1 MAIAARE
8 QRAPG
13 LTDWQE
19 EGRPDEAF
27 PEPEPAGPVIDL
39 ADLMLDQN
47 GEVVLFN
54 DSNLRALTLRTEARL
69 VRRGE
74 VGRHVTATGGDVS
87 GFHYLT
93 FDNGVKIFFRPGLE
107 VMVTRAQG

>member
-27 PEPEPAGPVIDL
+27 PEAEPAGPVIDL

-47 GEVVLFN
+47 GEVVLLN
-54 DSNLRALTLRTEARL
+54 DSNFHKLTLRAGARL

-74 VGRHVTATGGDVS
+74 AGRHVTATGVALS
-87 GFHYLT
+87 GFHFLA
-93 FDNGVKIFFRPGLE
+93 FDNAETVLFRRQLD
-107 VMVTRAQG
+107 V

>member
-13 LTDWQE
+13 LTDGQE
-19 EGRPDEAF
+19 EGRPDEAS
-27 PEPEPAGPVIDL
+27 PEAEPAGSVIDL

-54 DSNLRALTLRTEARL
+54 DSNLRSLTLRAGARL
-69 VRRGE
+69 VRRGGG
-74 VGRHVTATGGDVS
+74 GRPATSRRPARTSPASTTSPSTTGRRSSS
-87 GFHYLT
+87 GPAS
-93 FDNGVKIFFRPGLE
+93 R
-107 VMVTRAQG
+107 

>member
-27 PEPEPAGPVIDL
+27 PDAEPAGPVIDIPT
-39 ADLMLDQN
+39 LMPDQY
-47 GEVVLFN
+47 GEVVLVN
-54 DSNLRALTLRTEARL
+54 CSNLRSLTLCAGARL

-74 VGRHVTATGGDVS
+74 VGRHVTATGEDVS
-87 GFHYLT
+87 GFHYLA
-93 FDNGVKIFFRPGLE
+93 FDNGAKIFFRPGLE
-107 VMVTRAQG
+107 VMVTRAHG

>member
-19 EGRPDEAF
+19 EERPDDPF
-27 PEPEPAGPVIDL
+27 PEPSGPVLDL

-54 DSNLRALTLRTEARL
+54 DSNLRSLTLRTEARL

-74 VGRHVTATGGDVS
+74 VGRHVTATGEDVS
-87 GFHYLT
+87 GFHYLA
-93 FDNGVKIFFRPGLE
+93 FDNGAKIFFRPGLE
-107 VMVTRAQG
+107 VVVARAQA

>member
-27 PEPEPAGPVIDL
+27 PEPEPPGPVLDL
-39 ADLMLDQN
+39 ADLMLDEN

-54 DSNLRALTLRTEARL
+54 DSNLRSLALCTEARL

-74 VGRHVTATGGDVS
+74 VGRHVTATGEDVS
-87 GFHYLT
+87 GFHYLA
-93 FDNGVKIFFRPGLE
+93 FDNGAKIFFRPGLE
-107 VMVTRAQG
+107 VVVAGAKV

>member
-19 EGRPDEAF
+19 EGRPDDAS
-27 PEPEPAGPVIDL
+27 PEPEPAGPVLDL
-39 ADLMLDQN
+39 ADLMLDDN

-54 DSNLRALTLRTEARL
+54 DSNLRSLTLRAGARL

-74 VGRHVTATGGDVS
+74 AGRHVTATGEDVS
-87 GFHYLT
+87 GFHYLA
-93 FDNGVKIFFRPGLE
+93 FDNGATIFFRPGLE
-107 VMVTRAQG
+107 VIVARAQG

>member
-27 PEPEPAGPVIDL
+27 PEAEPAGPVIDL

-54 DSNLRALTLRTEARL
+54 DSTLRALPLRTGAGL

-74 VGRHVTATGGDVS
+74 VGRHVTATGEDVS
-87 GFHYLT
+87 GFHYIT
-93 FDNGVKIFFRPGLE
+93 FDNGVKI
-107 VMVTRAQG
+107 

>member
-19 EGRPDEAF
+19 EGRPDEPF
-27 PEPEPAGPVIDL
+27 PEPAGPVLDL
-39 ADLMLDQN
+39 ADLMLDEN

-54 DSNLRALTLRTEARL
+54 DSNLRTMTLRAAARL
-69 VRRGE
+69 VRRGQA
-74 VGRHVTATGGDVS
+74 GRHVTATGEDVS
-87 GFHYLT
+87 GFHYLA
-93 FDNGVKIFFRPGLE
+93 FDNGATIFFRPDLE
-107 VMVTRAQG
+107 VVVARAQG

>member
-1 MAIAARE
+1 MGLAAGE
-8 QRAPG
+8 QRAPRPTHLAAGGRARGRRRRAPG

-19 EGRPDEAF
+19 EGRRDESF

-54 DSNLRALTLRTEARL
+54 DSNLRSLTLRAGARL
-69 VRRGE
+69 ERE
-74 VGRHVTATGGDVS
+74 
-87 GFHYLT
+87 
-93 FDNGVKIFFRPGLE
+93 
-107 VMVTRAQG
+107 RAQARVVD